1 MGNDQT
7 GYKKTQYVVHTAS
20 FLRKAAAE
28 TGGGSLCVF
37 CINRKNPAH
46 KSGISEACLY
56 LSSDRSGNFTGTQTP
71 GTNIYMAG
79 RTVYNCL
86 HALHIGLPRTVGA
99 SVRVR
104 HLNTERNTLIAKL
117 ALSHPLHLLAV
128 AYFHAICRHNW
139 YHNRKVLKMQVKFSK
154 KHKLFSTVR
163 QGGVSAPPLP
173 RQIPPQRRG
182 SGLPPHRA
190 GPPPCARFAE
200 DLRFPGQKRRRW

>member
-20 FLRKAAAE
+20 FCAKQPLKRAAVR
-28 TGGGSLCVF
+28 CVF

-117 ALSHPLHLLAV
+117 ALSHPLHLLAGNLDLP
-128 AYFHAICRHNW
+128 HKKTICRQLLYISTTLAEKQVFFQQKFRFFPKKLENKKSACTTG
-139 YHNRKVLKMQVKFSK
+139 RKGCAGQ
-154 KHKLFSTVR
+154 
-163 QGGVSAPPLP
+163 A
-173 RQIPPQRRG
+173 
-182 SGLPPHRA
+182 GLV
-190 GPPPCARFAE
+190 
-200 DLRFPGQKRRRW
+200 

>member
-117 ALSHPLHLLAV
+117 ALSHPLHLLAGNLDLP
-128 AYFHAICRHNW
+128 HKKTICRQLLHISTTLAEKQVFFQQKFRFFPKKLENKKSACTTG
-139 YHNRKVLKMQVKFSK
+139 RKGCAGQ
-154 KHKLFSTVR
+154 
-163 QGGVSAPPLP
+163 A
-173 RQIPPQRRG
+173 
-182 SGLPPHRA
+182 GLV
-190 GPPPCARFAE
+190 
-200 DLRFPGQKRRRW
+200 